1 MNPSQEIVKVEKLS
15 HQYQERKALNQ
26 VSFEVNR
33 GEIFGFLG
41 PNGSGK
47 TTLFRIL
54 STFFPV
60 SHGDA
65 SINGYSLKTQ
75 ATAVRKKMG
84 VVFQYPSLDD
94 KLTVN
99 ENLVH
104 QGHLYSLS
112 GNELKARIEEL
123 LKKFDITDRKNEI
136 VSKLSGGLKRR
147 VEISKSLLH
156 QPDILLL
163 DEPSNGLDPG
173 ARKDMWNYLK
183 HLNQS
188 RGLTLLVTTHLMD
201 EAEECHRLLIMS
213 RGQIVASGT
222 PEVLKREIGG
232 EVLIIKTKE
241 KEMLAEDI
249 QKQLGIKPQVK
260 QNELHIEHKDNPELL
275 TKVFKLFPER
285 LDSALIRR
293 PTLEDVFLKRTGHH
307 FTQEDT

>member
-1 MNPSQEIVKVEKLS
+1 MNSSQEIVKVEKLS
-15 HQYQERKALNQ
+15 HQYRERKALKQ
-26 VSFEVNR
+26 ISFEVSR

-60 SHGDA
+60 LEGNA
-65 SINGYSLKTQ
+65 FMNGYSLRTH
-75 ATAVRKKMG
+75 TIEVRKKMG

-94 KLTVN
+94 KLTVK
-99 ENLVH
+99 ENLTH
-104 QGHLYSLS
+104 QGHLYGLS
-112 GNELKARIEEL
+112 GTNLKSKIEEL
-123 LKKFDITDRKNEI
+123 LKRFDITDRKNEM

-147 VEISKSLLH
+147 VEIAKSLLH

-173 ARKDMWNYLK
+173 AKKDMWDYLK

-201 EAEECHRLLIMS
+201 EAEECHRLLIMN
-213 RGQIVASGT
+213 RGEIAASGT
-222 PEVLKREIGG
+222 PEVLKKEIGE

-241 KEMLAEDI
+241 KEALAADI
-249 QKQLGIKPQVK
+249 QKKLGIKPQIK
-260 QNELHIEHKDNPELL
+260 QNELHIEQTGASELL
-275 TKVFKLFPER
+275 TKVFKLFSER
-285 LDSALIRR
+285 LDSALVRR
-293 PTLEDVFLKRTGHH
+293 PTLEDVFLKRTGHY
-307 FTQEDT
+307 FIEEDI